1 MSKNKK
7 EVQDINRKA
16 SGEKAKGRSQGAEV
30 WYRMRKNKGAMVGLV
45 VVVLLILLAVFS
57 DVIFDYSKQIAG
69 INTKARLL
77 PPSWEHPFGTDGKGR
92 DLFVRVLYGTKYS
105 LTIGVVA
112 TLISTLIAVP
122 IGALA
127 GYYGGFFEN
136 IVMRIMD
143 MLSAVPFI
151 LMGIVVVSALGAN
164 MMNLIIA
171 LGIVGIP
178 KICRMTR
185 AAVLTVKNQEYIES
199 ARIIGLK
206 ERDIIIKHVL
216 PNCLSPII
224 VSITL
229 QVATVIISASSL
241 SFLGLGVPAPSPEWG
256 ALLSAGRDELRQHA
270 NLTLFPGLAIMI
282 TVLAL
287 NLMGDGLRDAMD
299 PKLRK

>member
-1 MSKNKK
+1 MNKSKN
-7 EVQDINRKA
+7 NTRN
-16 SGEKAKGRSQGAEV
+16 GEPLSQKHKDRSQWAEI
-30 WYRMRKNKGAMVGLV
+30 WYRMRKNKGAMVGLAI
-45 VVVLLILLAVFS
+45 VVLLILLVIFS
-57 DVIFDYSKQIAG
+57 DVIFDYETQIAG
-69 INTKARLL
+69 IHVKERLL
-77 PPSWEHPFGTDGKGR
+77 KPSWQHPFGTDEKGR
-92 DLFVRVLYGTKYS
+92 DLFCRVLYGTKYS
-105 LTIGVVA
+105 LTIGVVS
-112 TLISTLIAVP
+112 TLISSVIAVP

-127 GYYGGFFEN
+127 GYYGGAFEN
-136 IVMRIMD
+136 VVMRIMD
-143 MLSAVPFI
+143 ILSSVPSI

-164 MMNLIIA
+164 MINLIIA
-171 LGIVGIP
+171 LGLVGIP

-199 ARIIGLK
+199 ARVIGLK
-206 ERDIIIKHVL
+206 ERAIIVRHIL

-229 QVATVIISASSL
+229 QVASVIISASSL

-256 ALLSAGRDELRQHA
+256 ALLSAGRSELRQHA

-287 NLMGDGLRDAMD
+287 NMMGDGLRDAMD